1 MSNQKG
7 GQAAQVVQF
16 LLIAGEAEAWR
27 DSDFF
32 TVTQGSCCKGKNR
45 NPISQLPTW
54 ETQVLLLPFQA
65 TYPYQLELH
74 ICILPTPPGH
84 CPMLEG
90 CKWSPSFV
98 DLGSLTAQQGGGTAQ
113 ESCTEVPTPR
123 LTWQRERGCPWEPHL
138 ALLEGEAKSL
148 FVFLSCTGSSLIA
161 LDCFPEKGVIKSEW
175 LQVLYHH
182 EY

>member
-7 GQAAQVVQF
+7 GQAARVVQF
-16 LLIAGEAEAWR
+16 FLIAGEAEAWG
-27 DSDFF
+27 DSDLF

-45 NPISQLPTW
+45 NPIPQLPTW

-74 ICILPTPPGH
+74 ICILPTPPDH

-113 ESCTEVPTPR
+113 QSCTEVPTPK
-123 LTWQRERGCPWEPHL
+123 LPWQRERGCPGNPAWHFWKGRQKVCL
-138 ALLEGEAKSL
+138 FFFHALEAL
-148 FVFLSCTGSSLIA
+148 
-161 LDCFPEKGVIKSEW
+161 
-175 LQVLYHH
+175 
-182 EY
+182 